1 MSDTP
6 PDVSRENFRIEASL
20 ELEGT
25 LLPSETDLYDL
36 GSDERR
42 FRDLWLAFPTPEHD
56 PVIHIGDETFTGTDV
71 INARNVTRVAMSALQ
86 PYDIVFKTGGV
97 NWWKNIEPLGTPTTI
112 AGYNITDAYGITEIQ
127 DFFAGNVAIDGYNK
141 FDWDSTRTS
150 VYDTSGNWNT
160 VYNNVQGD
168 DTMIENLKINQQFIV
183 NPTNSN
189 HTITISGGYIHGPNT
204 LYIDPFD
211 NTDQATKEGVAGTVV
226 VLGNLQ
232 VEGTTTTINSTEV
245 AIVDKTIELAKGST
259 TPAQANGAGLTV
271 AGANVNI
278 TYNQPADR
286 WEFNKGL
293 KVSGTSNVDG
303 RLYVKSIND
312 DVTGGTLV
320 LKHANNNTTD
330 VVSTIFFENNAGT
343 TSYIQAET
351 VNDNLKGQISF
362 FTRDGTTAK
371 RAVTIDPQQRVGIGT
386 NNPDQILTVGQ
397 KVAGD
402 TNQRT
407 SLVSFNATDNA
418 YLEIENTTTQKPAGV
433 IFTNVATKK
442 WTIAKEGSG
451 HQLYIRNASDAAVA
465 TFLQSGNVGINTVTP
480 VVKLDI
486 NGTDAI
492 KIPKGTTTQRPAATT
507 ATHQGYI
514 RYNTTTSQFEGFGA
528 GNSWGSLGGVMDIDQ
543 DTYISPET
551 APGDDD
557 DTLRFFTG
565 GLERT
570 RINDNGYMG
579 VGIITP
585 GARIHADE
593 SINGVNAGVLISN
606 YNTTAGTEQQ
616 TRLLF
621 GLARNSGSKKSTAGE
636 IRVGKEQDWTND
648 DAKLDSYMTF
658 SVYENMV
665 SNERVRITS
674 GGRVGI
680 GTTIPLAK
688 LDIRTSGNTFD
699 DGLIVKSNSGSKR
712 SVRMWVDGT
721 TDTAH
726 IGAGQGSVDLIL
738 NHAGG
743 NVGIGTTN
751 PIGKLSIEG
760 STASDYRTHIVFN
773 NTNGAKDYAIG
784 AGVHG
789 TTNEGFGIIN
799 RHTNDPLLYINSADN
814 VGIGTT
820 SPLGKLTLSTSSENT
835 GETYGNLADS
845 LLIEN
850 TSDSAGAGPKLVFYN
865 KPDEGTGTPS
875 ALIGLMRETA
885 TDASTTGDNKGNL
898 VFWTRGEANPEQR
911 MIIDSN
917 GNVGIGTTSPDAKLN
932 VVYSSGD
939 TNTGLFQETIRVRGD
954 WTSFGSG
961 PAITFTNYHSQANDE
976 NPDQDDYNLAAIQA
990 CDLNGE
996 WSGGLKFFVTPR
1008 SSTSGGQHGGTSL
1021 VHAMTINSDGNV
1033 GIGTDIPRAK
1043 LSITNSGAEGVE
1055 IQPGL
1060 DSGLNRI
1067 TNFNRT
1073 TATYNKLAIDASEI
1087 DLRASGTSV
1096 VKVSGSVLTVNPD
1109 NLDYD
1114 FQVKPDS
1121 GVGLFVQGSTG
1132 NVGIGTTT
1140 PNAMLDIVNT
1150 SSTTN
1155 QSYGLS
1161 VQGGGNSADTGYSF
1175 RALDREGNTDFFV
1188 RGDGNVGIG
1197 TSSPQAILDVTAD
1210 SNTSKVTK
1218 FGNDITSHYVVTGQE
1233 DHTFTFT
1240 CGSYY
1245 QAEVV
1250 ITAHQTNGGTSNNL
1264 YIRGIW
1270 SNNYT
1275 SHHWEELENV
1285 GGLTTSD
1292 FIITNT
1298 HNGGNEENGK
1308 LVIQHNYSSGSFSR
1322 LTVRVTDFFG
1332 THSFNL
1338 T

>member
-1 MSDTP
+1 MSNTP

-150 VYDTSGNWNT
+150 VYDTSGNWNI

-168 DTMIENLKINQQFIV
+168 DTVIENLKINQQFIV

-211 NTDQATKEGVAGTVV
+211 NTDQATKEGVTGTVV

-351 VNDNLKGQISF
+351 VDDNLKGQISF

-371 RAVTIDPQQRVGIGT
+371 RAVTIDSQQRVGIGT

-397 KVAGD
+397 KVGGD

-407 SLVSFNATDNA
+407 SLASFNATDNA

-451 HQLYIRNASDAAVA
+451 HHLYIRNASDAAVA

-480 VVKLDI
+480 VVRLDI

-492 KIPKGTTTQRPAATT
+492 KIPKGTTAQRPAATT
-507 ATHQGYI
+507 TTQQGYI

-570 RINDNGYMG
+570 RINDSGYMG

-593 SINGVNAGVLISN
+593 SINGVNAGLLISN

-621 GLARNSGSKKSTAGE
+621 GLARNSGSLKSTAGE

-658 SVYENMV
+658 NVYENMV
-665 SNERVRITS
+665 SHERVRI
-674 GGRVGI
+674 
-680 GTTIPLAK
+680 
-688 LDIRTSGNTFD
+688 
-699 DGLIVKSNSGSKR
+699 NS
-712 SVRMWVDGT
+712 
-721 TDTAH
+721 
-726 IGAGQGSVDLIL
+726 
-738 NHAGG
+738 GG
-743 NVGIGTTN
+743 NVGIGATD
-751 PIGKLSIEG
+751 PAYKLDVHGWISAQADAL
-760 STASDYRTHIVFN
+760 STDAVINLAGANANNYSAVSRIKSTSDSD
-773 NTNGAKDYAIG
+773 TNGSSTLTFSTRDSSNVIDERMRVNTSGVQIG
-784 AGVHG
+784 SNTSDSQWIVLSTQYGDFSIGNGSAN
-789 TTNEGFGIIN
+789 TPPKKYFSIYD
-799 RHTNDPLLYINSADN
+799 NDANQHRLWVSDSGNI
-814 VGIGTT
+814 GIGTT
-820 SPLGKLTLSTSSENT
+820 SPTRRLT
-835 GETYGNLADS
+835 
-845 LLIEN
+845 
-850 TSDSAGAGPKLVFYN
+850 VV
-865 KPDEGTGTPS
+865 
-875 ALIGLMRETA
+875 
-885 TDASTTGDNKGNL
+885 DN
-898 VFWTRGEANPEQR
+898 
-911 MIIDSN
+911 
-917 GNVGIGTTSPDAKLN
+917 
-932 VVYSSGD
+932 
-939 TNTGLFQETIRVRGD
+939 
-954 WTSFGSG
+954 
-961 PAITFTNYHSQANDE
+961 ANDDVATFI
-976 NPDQDDYNLAAIQA
+976 NDDAVNGYG
-990 CDLNGE
+990 LNI
-996 WSGGLKFFVTPR
+996 TA
-1008 SSTSGGQHGGTSL
+1008 GGTAEGRYSL
-1021 VHAMTINSDGNV
+1021 RVANKANNVILLAKADGNV
-1033 GIGTDIPRAK
+1033 GIGTSNPARPLHVNSGEDNMTARFTSTDTAVTIELEDLTGRGWIEARNDFRFGNNQKELMRINSVGDFGLGTQSPLYPLHIVHTDIDRSRQKLVQIERAFTPVAAGVTQTMYEK
-1043 LSITNSGAEGVE
+1043 SVNIDSRWCNIPVDSTENGYRIALDASCYIADTNFKGYLEQNFGIWARAGAHTNSND
-1055 IQPGL
+1055 L
-1060 DSGLNRI
+1060 
-1067 TNFNRT
+1067 TNQNPT
-1073 TATYNKLAIDASEI
+1073 GTINKSYAVFADCLQSDNVTINHSYGIYQNAGYTD
-1087 DLRASGTSV
+1087 
-1096 VKVSGSVLTVNPD
+1096 NPD
-1109 NLDYD
+1109 
-1114 FQVKPDS
+1114 DS
-1121 GVGLFVQGSTG
+1121 KNFFHSR
-1132 NVGIGTTT
+1132 VGIGNDNPEAKLHVQHPTTNSVALFESLDANVNIRFRD
-1140 PNAMLDIVNT
+1140 NATTNDSYVGAIGNDIVLGNVSGGDHVT
-1150 SSTTN
+1150 VKSS
-1155 QSYGLS
+1155 GK
-1161 VQGGGNSADTGYSF
+1161 
-1175 RALDREGNTDFFV
+1175 
-1188 RGDGNVGIG
+1188 VGIG

-1292 FIITNT
+1292 FTITNT